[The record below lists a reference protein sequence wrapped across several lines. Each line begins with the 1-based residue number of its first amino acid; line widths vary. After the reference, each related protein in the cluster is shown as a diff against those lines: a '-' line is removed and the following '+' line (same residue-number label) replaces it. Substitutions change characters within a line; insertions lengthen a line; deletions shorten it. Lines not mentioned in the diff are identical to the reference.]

1 MDFRLQ
7 EEQELLR
14 TTVRE
19 FANSQIA
26 PHCREWDEGQ
36 GFPRELFAQMGE
48 LGLTGVV
55 WPTEYGGAGMSYLD
69 LVVVMEELSRA
80 DAGVALSVAAHSGL
94 CCAHLNQAGTAE
106 QKRRFLAPLARGE
119 RIGCW
124 GLTEPG
130 SGSDAGS
137 ARTSAVRDGESF
149 VLNGSK
155 TFITNGGIADVA
167 VVVAVTDKRRGK
179 HGVSAFIVER
189 GTPGFRA
196 GRKLDKLGVRSS
208 DTSELFFED
217 CRVPAENLLG
227 QEGQGFIDTLR
238 ILDGGRIG
246 IAAFCLGIAQA
257 SYEAAASYAR
267 ERRQFGRP
275 IADFQATQ
283 FKIADMATRIQAA
296 RLLTLEAAW
305 RRDNRLEHTLQ
316 ASMAKLFASE
326 AAVAAAMEAVQIH
339 GGYGFTKEYPVE
351 RYLRDS
357 KVGTIGEGTSEIQ
370 RLVIARELLGLRG
383 MVR

>member
-1 MDFRLQ
+1 MEFRFA

-14 TTVRE
+14 STVRE
-19 FANSQIA
+19 FAEAEIA
-26 PHCREWDEGQ
+26 PHCREWDERQ
-36 GFPRELFAQMGE
+36 SFPRELLAKMGE
-48 LGLTGVV
+48 LGLMGVV
-55 WPTEYGGAGMSYLD
+55 WPPEYGGAGMSYVD
-69 LVVVMEELSRA
+69 LVIVMEELARA
-80 DAGVALSVAAHSGL
+80 DAGVALAVAAHSGL
-94 CCAHLNQAGTAE
+94 CCAHLNQAGSEE
-106 QKRRFLAPLARGE
+106 QKRRYLTPLARGE
-119 RIGCW
+119 KLGCW

-130 SGSDAGS
+130 SGSDAGG
-137 ARTSAVRDGESF
+137 ARTMAVREGESW

-155 TFITNGGIADVA
+155 TFITNGGVADIALVM
-167 VVVAVTDKRRGK
+167 AVTDKSKGK
-179 HGVSAFIVER
+179 HGISAFVVER
-189 GTPGFRA
+189 GTPGFRS
-196 GRKLDKLGVRSS
+196 GRKLDKLGVRSC
-208 DTSELFFED
+208 DTSELVFED
-217 CRVPAENLLG
+217 CRVPADNLVG
-227 QEGQGFIDTLR
+227 REGNGFVDTLR

-257 SYEAAASYAR
+257 SLEVASSYAR

-283 FKIADMATRIQAA
+283 FKIADMATRIKAA

-305 RRDNRLEHTLQ
+305 RSDTGQEHTMA
-316 ASMAKLFASE
+316 ASMAKLYASE
-326 AAVAAAMEAVQIH
+326 VAVDAAMEAVQIH
-339 GGYGFTKEYPVE
+339 GGYGYTKEYPVE